1 MPMKDLSPETAQSLL
16 QGCPTALLLV
26 DNNDRV
32 HGFNSAFAALLGEMA
47 VTLEEASP
55 ADDLL
60 APLLGTGT
68 VIHWI
73 MPDGD
78 ERWLAV
84 EAFAIDT
91 LPGVNARFYQDVTEK
106 LRLKKERDV
115 LQDALK
121 KQALHDEQL
130 PSLLSRFGLQ
140 VSLEPL
146 VAASRRYNSPL
157 SLVCISI
164 DGTPNK
170 DKALTKISYLLKD
183 QTRWADLVGCN
194 ADHDFILILQE
205 STQDSALQLVDK
217 LLARITHMNESTGS
231 DICACFGITQCQ
243 RNDDAESML
252 ERAESALYEARQNDS
267 GTAIAV

>member
-1 MPMKDLSPETAQSLL
+1 MKDLSLETAQSLL
-16 QGCPTALLLV
+16 QSSPIALLLV
-26 DNNDRV
+26 GDDDKIN
-32 HGFNSAFAALLGEMA
+32 GFKSALAALLGEA
-47 VTLEEASP
+47 ATTLTGASQ
-55 ADDLL
+55 ADGLL
-60 APLLGTGT
+60 APLLGTAT

-84 EAFAIDT
+84 ESFAIDAF
-91 LPGVNARFYQDVTEK
+91 PGVNARFYQDVTEK
-106 LRLKKERDV
+106 LRLKKERDA
-115 LQDALK
+115 LQEELK
-121 KQALHDEQL
+121 KQALHDERL

-157 SLVCISI
+157 TLVCVNI
-164 DGTPNK
+164 DSDQDR

-194 ADHDFILILQE
+194 ADRNFILILQE
-205 STQDSALQLVDK
+205 TTQDSALQLVDK
-217 LLARITHMNESTGS
+217 LSARITHMNESAGT
-231 DICACFGITQCQ
+231 DIRACFGVTQCQ
-243 RNDDAESML
+243 RNDDAEAML
-252 ERAESALYEARQNDS
+252 ERAESALYQARQNDS